1 MDNKYIERIPKNNK
15 LYKAEYQ
22 KAHYKRFSTD
32 ISPDTAERIADYCKA
47 CEISKADF
55 LRLAIDTLDK

>member
-1 MDNKYIERIPKNNK
+1 MEKKFMERPPKFNQNA
-15 LYKAEYQ
+15 YD
-22 KAHYKRFSTD
+22 KAHYKQFNTK
-32 ISPDTAERIADYCKA
+32 IAADTMERITDYCKA